1 MKYRAYLRCST
12 EKQTLDRQELQL
24 KEWCKAN
31 NVKLTDVTI
40 YREKRSGKNTERPVL
55 NQIMQELQSG
65 ECLLIAEL
73 SRAHRNMANVRKMW
87 QELSDRNVYIVVMNY
102 KMLDTRPK
110 DNDSLAN
117 KLIVNIML
125 DVLAFITEEERL
137 SILERTEKGR
147 KAAKNN
153 NVKFGRPTLTKENL
167 PKEFIKVYEKY
178 SDKLNKKELLALI
191 NTELEGNQ
199 KNKISR
205 TTFYNY
211 IELMK

>member
-31 NVKLTDVTI
+31 NVKLSDVTI

-137 SILERTEKGR
+137 SILERTKNGR

-167 PKEFIKVYEKY
+167 PKEFTKIYEKY